1 MDSRVH
7 LATTFLIK
15 HLFKENGIRQSVYL
29 ILSIKERFK
38 KKDCIFK
45 IRRELI
51 TSKCQNRA
59 DKRQKHR
66 NFCRFSLINSLLLF
80 VFRLHQQQN
89 KQLTAHH
96 TLSILVEIACTDQ
109 RLYGNEPQMH
119 TLVVGLT
126 GSAILQ

>member
-1 MDSRVH
+1 

-15 HLFKENGIRQSVYL
+15 HLFKENEIRQSVYL

-51 TSKCQNRA
+51 TNKHRNRA

-66 NFCRFSLINSLLLF
+66 YLCRFSLINSLLLF
-80 VFRLHQQQN
+80 VFHLHQQQN

-109 RLYGNEPQMH
+109 KLYDNEQQTH

-126 GSAILQ
+126 D